1 MSEKIDNL
9 RLSLLCGV
17 YALFYTFCLY
27 KNYSGVTFPFF
38 AVGTLCFFGYFMRR
52 QGLTM
57 KRFSAFLIAG
67 IMIFSV
73 NICLTGSMVLIG
85 FDRAFIFV
93 LFFIL
98 ILHNLYDDKTWD
110 TSRYF
115 TAILSTVASS
125 IQFLPRPIQDIIKR
139 LKSHRQEEEGE
150 KKGPGTVFYIFAGLA
165 ISLPILLIVVPL
177 LASSDAVF
185 SNMLIKML
193 DFEFDEDIAGVAFMM
208 IAVFF
213 IAYAFIIRFNIRI
226 SRLDQEV
233 TDKRRFNPV
242 VATTI
247 SAVMFIVYGLY
258 CMIQIVYLFMGYGTL
273 PQGYTYAEYVH
284 EGFYQ
289 LVFVCIINL
298 VLVLLCRK
306 YSRDNTVLKIML
318 SLISLCTFIM
328 IFSSAYRMVL
338 YVDAYGL
345 TFLRLYVMWA
355 LVVIGLA
362 MTGTL
367 VYIFVSGMPF
377 CKYCIVVLTCM
388 WVAFILIRPDYIIAK
403 YNLLSQENCDTYYIT
418 HNLSSDAAP
427 AVEHYADDDVK
438 EEYLK
443 RIYSDQKVCN
453 MNLRTFNY
461 SRWIAAG
468 LVSKESGNL
477 SP

>member
-1 MSEKIDNL
+1 MNEKLDTL

-38 AVGTLCFFGYFMRR
+38 AVGTLCFFGYYMKK

-57 KRFSAFLIAG
+57 KKFSAFLIAG

-73 NICLTGSMVLIG
+73 NICLTGSMVLIE
-85 FDRAFIFV
+85 FDRAFIFA

-115 TAILSTVASS
+115 TAILSTLASS
-125 IQFLPRPIQDIIKR
+125 IQFLPRPIQDTIKV
-139 LKSHRQEEEGE
+139 LHSHRNEEEGE
-150 KKGPGTVFYIFAGLA
+150 KKTPGTGLYIFAGLA
-165 ISLPILLIVVPL
+165 ISLPILLVVIPL

-185 SNMLIKML
+185 SNMLVKMVEF
-193 DFEFDEDIAGVAFMM
+193 DFDEDIVGVAFMM

-213 IAYAFIIRFNIRI
+213 IAYALVIRFNVRMD
-226 SRLDQEV
+226 RLDQEV
-233 TDKRRFNPV
+233 TDKRRANPV
-242 VATTI
+242 VAITVST
-247 SAVMFIVYGLY
+247 VMLIVYGLY
-258 CMIQIVYLFMGYGTL
+258 CTIQIVYLFMGYGTL
-273 PQGYTYAEYVH
+273 PKGYTYAEYVH

-318 SLISLCTFIM
+318 SLISMCTFIM
-328 IFSSAYRMVL
+328 IFSSAYRMAL

-345 TFLRLYVMWA
+345 TFLRLFVMWA
-355 LVVIGLA
+355 LAVIGLA

-367 VYIFVSGMPF
+367 VYIFVSRMPF
-377 CKYCIVVLTCM
+377 FKYCIVVLTCM
-388 WVAFILIRPDYIIAK
+388 WVAFISIRPDYNIAK
-403 YNLLSQENCDTYYIT
+403 YNLLTQEDCDTYYIT
-418 HNLSSDAAP
+418 RHLSSDAAP
-427 AVEHYADDDVK
+427 AVETYADEEVK
-438 EEYLK
+438 EDYLK
-443 RIYSDQKVCN
+443 RIYSDPKVHD

-461 SRWIAAG
+461 SRWVAARM
-468 LVSKESGNL
+468 VSVNGDGSY
-477 SP
+477 